1 MELLLKIDAKGRILI
16 PARIRRKLGLKRIV
30 RMRVEENK
38 LIIESVEDPV
48 EALTRTV
55 IKGSRNIE
63 EEIAS
68 FRRISEK
75 EAMKRVKDRWL

>member
-1 MELLLKIDAKGRILI
+1 
-16 PARIRRKLGLKRIV
+16 
-30 RMRVEENK
+30 MRVEENK